1 MPWSCFV
8 YAEKLDEK
16 PELLI
21 TADCVH
27 GESNTADFGAENY
40 AAADHHASVYA
51 KSPMYDIRPSYGSCS
66 SVIAVLLN
74 EAGMIST
81 QMKSLLQPCITG
93 FIPIRTK

>member
-27 GESNTADFGAENY
+27 GESNTADFEAENY
-40 AAADHHASVYA
+40 AAVDYHASVYT

-66 SVIAVLLN
+66 SVISLLLTDELKELSQPADRDIRDFARYKDFVLL
-74 EAGMIST
+74 
-81 QMKSLLQPCITG
+81 
-93 FIPIRTK
+93 